1 LARQERIGDGQV
13 MLLGRLDNL
22 EIEMQSRCC
31 KPRALDGD
39 NAKRIRRVRQ
49 HRDPATIFA
58 RWSVKKA
65 STSTNNAATR
75 A

>member
-1 LARQERIGDGQV
+1 

-22 EIEMQSRCC
+22 EIEVQSRCC

-65 STSTNNAATR
+65 STSTNAATR
-75 A
+75 LNEI